1 MNAKSNHTSEGHS
14 PRHIIAI
21 LSLGLL
27 ALGLSACSNLS
38 ESDGE
43 DSAAIQQSGAE
54 LWANNCSS
62 CHNYR
67 DPGAYTDAQWEVA
80 SLHMRIRAN
89 LTGPDYRAIKDF
101 LQSSN

>member
-1 MNAKSNHTSEGHS
+1 MNAKPNHTSEGHS
-14 PRHIIAI
+14 PRYIVAF

-27 ALGLSACSNLS
+27 AIGMSACSTLS
-38 ESDGE
+38 DSDE
-43 DSAAIQQSGAE
+43 DGGAAITQSGAE

-62 CHNYR
+62 CHNFR
-67 DPGAYTDAQWEVA
+67 DPGSYSDAQWEVA